1 MCTQGLWV
9 DHIWKL
15 VLYRYNQVK
24 WGHNG
29 LGWALNQKPVLLR
42 GQGIFGDMKR
52 HTHRG
57 TKAMW
62 QWRQRLE
69 GCSCTPTCT
78 KEEARKGTSLEPS
91 ESMALWFPWFQT
103 PRSQNHGR
111 TLLFSRLFSGMYF
124 VTLFQYLSIQNKDTF
139 IKIQYTKVDRAPLY
153 DKPYRGTL
161 WGAQK

>member
-1 MCTQGLWV
+1 
-9 DHIWKL
+9 
-15 VLYRYNQVK
+15 
-24 WGHNG
+24 
-29 LGWALNQKPVLLR
+29 
-42 GQGIFGDMKR
+42 MKR

-69 GCSCTPTCT
+69 GCSCTPRCT
-78 KEEARKGTSLEPS
+78 KEGARKGSSLS

-103 PRSQNHGR
+103 PRSHNHGR
-111 TLLFSRLFSGMYF
+111 TLLLSRLFSGMYF

-161 WGAQK
+161 WGAQKEIIAPNSRILHTQWKLLIINTKGCNPGNRWKNWDSMKRSDFLKSTGV